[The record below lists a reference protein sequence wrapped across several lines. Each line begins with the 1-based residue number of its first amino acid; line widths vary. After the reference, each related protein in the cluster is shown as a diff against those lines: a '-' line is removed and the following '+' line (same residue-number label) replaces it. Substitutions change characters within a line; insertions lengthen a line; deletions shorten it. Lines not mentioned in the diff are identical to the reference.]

1 MSLINLR
8 KILPDADP
16 GLVARFYA
24 YHEANPD
31 VFIQFWNLAEEIK
44 LAGREKYSAWTI
56 IQRIRWGHDVQ
67 AQNEPFKINND
78 FIALYARFLIHVA
91 PQFEGFFDLRSMKP
105 CDRRASSE
113 ERYRKQA

>member
-1 MSLINLR
+1 MSLKTLR

-16 GLVARFYA
+16 GLVARFWD
-24 YHEANPD
+24 YHEAHPD
-31 VFIQFWNLAEEIK
+31 VFIEFWKLAEEIK

-91 PQFEGFFDLRSMKP
+91 PEFDGFFELRSMKP
-105 CDRRASSE
+105 CDRRVSSE
-113 ERYRKQA
+113 ERYRRHA